1 MTVTRMV
8 VMILVAATS
17 MMVIMAAARCFM
29 RVCVGVV
36 RHFVLAELTDL
47 REM

>member
-1 MTVTRMV
+1 ML
-8 VMILVAATS
+8 VMILVAVAS
-17 MMVIMAAARCFM
+17 VIVIMAAARCFM